1 MRIWFDILNTPQVH
15 FLLGIKEA
23 LGNNYEFVFSAREF
37 SETAKLLEQK
47 IDDHFETIGGHYGK
61 SYLKKIL
68 GLFLRFQK
76 VYQKNIDFDVS
87 ISNGSENAIWTA
99 KLKGKK
105 SIAFGDNDTAR
116 QWTYGHLVDYAFFPD
131 AIERAL
137 LNKQGLKNRKLYLYH
152 GYKEDIYLANYNP
165 NKDFINQLPF
175 NNFVVVR
182 PENIM
187 ANYIRNDSV
196 QSITPELLKLLNQKG
211 INVLYLPRY
220 DFDKE
225 YAKGI
230 SNIFIPDQPING
242 LDAAYHSEAVLTGA
256 GTFAREAACLGVPSA
271 SFFAGKKLLA
281 VDQQMIKNQQMF
293 FSRNADEIVKY
304 TLKSKKKQMDLGR
317 SKKVQSEVSEKLNE
331 VLNTFK

>member
-1 MRIWFDILNTPQVH
+1 MKIWFDITNTPQVH
-15 FLLGIKEA
+15 FLLGIKSMLEE
-23 LGNNYEFVFSAREF
+23 GHEFVFSAREF

-47 IDDHFETIGGHYGK
+47 INDSFEIIGGHYGK
-61 SYLKKIL
+61 NYLKKVL

-76 VYQKNIDFDVS
+76 VYQKNIAFDVS

-116 QWTYGHLVDYAFFPD
+116 QWTYGHFVDYAFFPD
-131 AIERAL
+131 AISREL
-137 LNKQGLKNRKLYLYH
+137 LNKQGLKNKKLYLYH
-152 GYKEDIYLANYNP
+152 GYKEDIYLANYQP
-165 NKDFINQLPF
+165 TKYFLNQLPF
-175 NNFVVVR
+175 DNYVVVR

-187 ANYIRNDSV
+187 ANYIRNGSV
-196 QSITPELLKLLNQKG
+196 QSITPDLLKQLNKKG
-211 INVLYLPRY
+211 VNILYLPRY

-242 LDAAYHSEAVLTGA
+242 LDAAYYSDAVLTGA
-256 GTFAREAACLGVPSA
+256 GTFAREAACLGIPSV
-271 SFFAGKKLLA
+271 SFFAGKTLLA

-293 FSRNADEIVKY
+293 FSRDAAEIVGHTIKAE
-304 TLKSKKKQMDLGR
+304 KQHADLSR
-317 SKKVQSEVSEKLNE
+317 SKQVQAEVSEKLSE
-331 VLNTFK
+331 VLNSFE